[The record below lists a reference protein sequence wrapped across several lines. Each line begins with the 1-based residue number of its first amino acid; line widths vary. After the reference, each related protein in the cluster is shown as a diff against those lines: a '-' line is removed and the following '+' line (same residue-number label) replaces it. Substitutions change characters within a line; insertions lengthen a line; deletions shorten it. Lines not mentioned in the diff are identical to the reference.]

1 MKLILNLYFFLFI
14 LLVFNNKSLSLS
26 DYEIREICKKE
37 KKRSNCIKNLYEK
50 RLNLRKG
57 EIIEIPVLPYKR

>member
-1 MKLILNLYFFLFI
+1 M
-14 LLVFNNKSLSLS
+14 LVFNNKSLSLS